1 MGFRITDE
9 GQVMQGKNL
18 RHTGADPGRSVK
30 TLMKDI
36 DVALLRHIP
45 GISFIRQPMDRAH
58 PIEGARR
65 KPKQGV
71 ERAPLS
77 STRRRFGTAFA
88 RRHVGHIHPP
98 CGLHM
103 ATQVCQI
110 SGDPGM
116 NRHKRQGVTAR
127 CIFSTKGLHSA
138 RWIAARY
145 LCMTPSVLSRYPHC
159 LYR

>member
-116 NRHKRQGVTAR
+116 NRHKRQGVDGKMHLFNQRAPFCKVDSGPLFMHDSKR
-127 CIFSTKGLHSA
+127 FVEVSA
-138 RWIAARY
+138 
-145 LCMTPSVLSRYPHC
+145 LPV
-159 LYR
+159 